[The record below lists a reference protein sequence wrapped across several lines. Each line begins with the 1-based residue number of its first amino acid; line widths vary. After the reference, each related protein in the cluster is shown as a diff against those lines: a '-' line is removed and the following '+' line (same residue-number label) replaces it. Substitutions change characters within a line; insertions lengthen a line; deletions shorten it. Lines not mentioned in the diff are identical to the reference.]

1 MSRAARALRRIGCIG
16 LALAGIGGA
25 SAAAGDWALTSGAC
39 AAMPGAVQAQIEL
52 LGVRSAKG
60 DLVITVYGDRP
71 EDFLAKGT
79 KLAKLKLAARP
90 GTVVGCLVLPREGVF
105 ALTAFHDED
114 GDGRLS
120 RGMIGLPVEGYGF
133 PHDPRLIFGPP
144 SFEAVAIAFGQ
155 GIASVPMTVRYP

>member
-1 MSRAARALRRIGCIG
+1 MRRAAALRLLRWTA
-16 LALAGIGGA
+16 ALAAGIWPGVA
-25 SAAAGDWALTSGAC
+25 DAAEWRLVPGDCVAEADR
-39 AAMPGAVQAQIEL
+39 AQVRIEL

-79 KLAKLKLAARP
+79 KLAKLKLRP
-90 GTVVGCLVLPREGVF
+90 REGTVKGCLDLPQAGVF

-133 PHDPRLIFGPP
+133 PHDPRLLFGPP
-144 SFEAVAIAFGQ
+144 RFDAVAIAFGP
-155 GIASVPMTVRYP
+155 GVTPVPMTIRYP

>member
-1 MSRAARALRRIGCIG
+1 MSRVGRAFRW
-16 LALAGIGGA
+16 IGGA
-25 SAAAGDWALTSGAC
+25 LLALGCGSATAADWALKPGTC
-39 AAMPGAVQAQIEL
+39 VAAPGAVQVQIAL
-52 LGVRSAKG
+52 LGVRSSKG

-79 KLAKLKLAARP
+79 KLAKLKLAPRE
-90 GTVVGCLVLPREGVF
+90 GTVSGCLALPREGVF

-114 GDGRLS
+114 GDGRLT

-144 SFEAVAIAFGQ
+144 AFDAVAIAFHQ
-155 GIASVPMTVRYP
+155 GIASVPMTIRYP